1 MYYSQVSLI
10 TLKPESFEIHQYYND
25 NIIKHLYI
33 EVSY

>member
-10 TLKPESFEIHQYYND
+10 SVKPESSEIHQYYND
-25 NIIKHLYI
+25 NIIKYLFI